1 MYIVEGNIGAGKT
14 TFLTLLQ
21 EYLPELTVQLEPV
34 NNWQKDIYGQSLL
47 SSFYEQPKRWAY
59 SMETFAMICRV
70 QEHIQRQQN
79 NELQVI
85 ERSIYSGHYVF
96 AVNGYKQGFMSE
108 LEWKIYLQWFKF
120 IMSKCMP
127 PQGFIY
133 LSVDPEVAFERIK
146 KRKRDAESAISF
158 DYLKQIDQQHKE
170 FLLDKQGVDTSIK
183 DVPVL
188 VLDCNQEFQEDASV
202 MQKHVEAIKLF
213 LMPQKPKG
221 SLSVHPPV

>member
-14 TFLTLLQ
+14 TFLTLLKK
-21 EYLPELTVQLEPV
+21 YIPELSIQLEPV
-34 NNWQKDIYGQSLL
+34 NNWQKDVYGQSLL
-47 SSFYEQPKRWAY
+47 ASFYEQPKRWAY

-79 NELQVI
+79 NNDLQVI

-96 AVNGYKQGFMSE
+96 DVNGYKQGFMSE
-108 LEWKIYLQWFKF
+108 LEWKIYLQWFNF

-127 PQGFIY
+127 PRGFIY
-133 LSVDPEVAFERIK
+133 LAVDPEVAFERIK

-158 DYLKQIDQQHKE
+158 EYLTQIHQQHQE
-170 FLLDKQGVDTSIK
+170 FLVDKKDVDATIQ

-188 VLDCNQEFQEDASV
+188 VLDCNQEFEEDASV
-202 MQKHVEAIKLF
+202 MEPHVQSIKQFIGSNLF
-213 LMPQKPKG
+213 
-221 SLSVHPPV
+221 